1 MPLSVLTGRVLPM
14 HRQIAG
20 TLTGPVTKWI
30 VAAIVIIAAVGL
42 STFYSKLVDV
52 QNNEAS
58 SWLPASAESTKVL
71 EELSDSVDPND
82 IPTLV
87 VYNRDGGL
95 TDADL
100 ADMDAQAAKIAADV
114 EGVTDDNDDGKA
126 DVLSPNV
133 AKQLN
138 LPQKLISDDGEVAY
152 LYLVL
157 NFGDEG
163 WNAIPDAADEIRDI
177 AKIDGVTVHLAGFG
191 GQAADSAESF
201 EGIDTNLI
209 FLTLIA
215 VIIILL
221 LTYRSAV
228 LWILPVLC
236 AVFANFIAT
245 GIVYLL
251 ARYADLTVNGQSQA
265 ILSILVIGAGTD
277 YALLL
282 VARYREELRRH
293 ENRHEAMS
301 FALHRAAPAILASA
315 ATVCI
320 GMLCLVFADLNST
333 AGLGP
338 VVAVGIAATFLVM
351 VTLLPALLV
360 ICGRWVFG
368 PTKENHRG
376 WVKTGGVML
385 VGGIAALALG
395 IALGK
400 QDGDA
405 AAAFGGLFSG
415 LGGFSAFIGLLVLIQ
430 VAIEHWTGVH
440 SRPDF
445 GSTEPTS
452 SGLWARVGNSIKPRP
467 RTVWVVTTGLL
478 LVACLGLFRLDT
490 GGLSTEDTYT
500 KEFDSIK
507 GQKLLEEHGLQDA
520 SNTIQVVA
528 NTDQIDAV
536 EQSLTGIDGLGAP
549 EEAVPLA
556 DGRSYFEATISADI
570 SSQKAF
576 DIVEASRDAA
586 HAVDGADAI
595 VGGGSGFYLDTKVA
609 ANRDNLVIIPLVLVV
624 VFLIL
629 LALLRAV
636 VAPVILIA
644 TVVLSF
650 GAAVGI
656 SALLFEYVFGFAGSD
671 PGFPLFAF
679 VFLVALGI
687 DYNIFL
693 MTRVRE
699 ETAIHGT
706 RSGSLI
712 ALSSTGGVITSA
724 GLVLAATFLILGSLP
739 LVFLAELG
747 VAVALGV
754 LLDTMIVRS
763 VLVTAI
769 NLDLGGKIWWP
780 SNLDR
785 GDAPAAP
792 PATEPEKVPA
802 GL

>member
-1 MPLSVLTGRVLPM
+1 M

-20 TLTGPVTKWI
+20 KLTGPVTKWI
-30 VAAIVIIAAVGL
+30 VAVAVL
-42 STFYSKLVDV
+42 FVAFALAPLNAKLADV

-58 SWLPASAESTKVL
+58 SWLPESAESTKVL
-71 EELSDSVDPND
+71 EELSGSDTQDPND

-87 VYNRDGGL
+87 VYQRDGGL
-95 TDADL
+95 TDADF
-100 ADMDAQAAKIAADV
+100 AEMDEHATEIATDV
-114 EGVTDDNDDGKA
+114 DGVTDSNDDGSP

-133 AKQLN
+133 AEQAG
-138 LPQKLISDDGEVAY
+138 LPQKLVSDDGEVAY

-157 NFGDEG
+157 NYGEDG
-163 WNAIPDAADEIRDI
+163 WNAIPDAAEDIRDL
-177 AKIDGVTVHLAGFG
+177 AKIDGATVHLAGYG
-191 GQAADSAESF
+191 GQAADAAESF

-209 FLTLIA
+209 FATLGV

-221 LTYRSAV
+221 FTYRSPV
-228 LWILPVLC
+228 LWLLPIIC
-236 AVFANFIAT
+236 AVVANLIAT

-251 ARYADLTVNGQSQA
+251 ANHAGLTVNGQSQA

-293 ENRHEAMS
+293 DDRHEAMA

-315 ATVCI
+315 ATVCV

-338 VVAVGIAATFLVM
+338 VIAVGIAATFLVM

-360 ICGRWVFG
+360 ICGRWVFW
-368 PTKENHRG
+368 PKRP
-376 WVKTGGVML
+376 
-385 VGGIAALALG
+385 
-395 IALGK
+395 
-400 QDGDA
+400 
-405 AAAFGGLFSG
+405 AFG
-415 LGGFSAFIGLLVLIQ
+415 
-430 VAIEHWTGVH
+430 T
-440 SRPDF
+440 P
-445 GSTEPTS
+445 EPTS
-452 SGLWARVGNSIKPRP
+452 AGLWAKVGNAIKPRP
-467 RTVWVVTTGLL
+467 RAVWVVTTGLL

-490 GGLSTEDTYT
+490 GGLSTEETYT

-520 SNTIQVVA
+520 SNTVQVVA
-528 NTDQIDAV
+528 DTDQMTAV
-536 EQSLTGIDGLGAP
+536 TEALGTVDGLGTPGTAI
-549 EEAVPLA
+549 ELS
-556 DGRSYFEATISADI
+556 DDRSYVEATIGADI

-576 DIVEASRDAA
+576 DIVEASRDAV
-586 HAVDGADAI
+586 HDVDGAGAL
-595 VGGGSGFYLDTKVA
+595 VGGGAAFYLDTKIA
-609 ANRDNLVIIPLVLVV
+609 SNRDNLVIIPLVLAV
-624 VFLIL
+624 VFIIL
-629 LALLRAV
+629 LLLLRAV
-636 VAPVILIA
+636 LAPVILIA

-650 GAAVGI
+650 GAALGI
-656 SALLFEYVFGFAGSD
+656 SALLFEFVFGFAGAD

-699 ETAIHGT
+699 ETAAHGT
-706 RSGSLI
+706 RRGSLI

-724 GLVLAATFLILGSLP
+724 GLVLAATFLVLGSLP

-769 NLDLGGKIWWP
+769 NLDIGGKIWWP
-780 SNLDR
+780 STLDR
-785 GDAPAAP
+785 GEHVVPE
-792 PATEPEKVPA
+792 EPQGPEAESGTTDKVPA
-802 GL
+802 GV